1 MYKDITSYSR
11 GDIEKKT
18 RVLQNEANGI
28 VFRVHKHIY
37 YGNQWLLSCD
47 ELNVDKMSL
56 DTDNM
61 EIAKEKGRLKMIELL
76 NRKAEEYKKAADS
89 LL

>member
-11 GDIEKKT
+11 GDTERKPS
-18 RVLQNEANGI
+18 VLQNEANGI

-37 YGNQWLLSCD
+37 YGDQWLLSCK
-47 ELNVDKMSL
+47 ELNVDKIPL
-56 DTDNM
+56 NTDNM
-61 EIAKEKGRLKMIELL
+61 EIAKEKGCLKMIELL
-76 NRKAEEYKKAADS
+76 NRKAEEYKKAVDS

>member
-1 MYKDITSYSR
+1 MYKDITSYNR
-11 GDIEKKT
+11 GDIEKT
-18 RVLQNEANGI
+18 PRVLQNEANEI

-47 ELNVDKMSL
+47 ELNVDKIPL
-56 DTDNM
+56 NTDNM